1 MAFTALNRL
10 YLYDIQKATYKKLT
24 SFNYTEAQ
32 PSWSVD
38 GSQLAWV
45 TWENNAG
52 HIYKLNFKAKE
63 AKPVRLTTVAG
74 LYTEPVWSL
83 QGNKIVF
90 FRGAAQ
96 TFKDAAD
103 PFFAG
108 AQEDLLWISGDG
120 GNINFI
126 AKAKGRG
133 TAHFTKADDR
143 IYLYHGQKG
152 LLSIRWDGTDEKA
165 LLKVTGI
172 TVYGSIPDENNC
184 MLENLKWNLRK
195 SHPLRM

>member
-1 MAFTALNRL
+1 M
-10 YLYDIQKATYKKLT
+10 
-24 SFNYTEAQ
+24 
-32 PSWSVD
+32 
-38 GSQLAWV
+38 

-52 HIYKLNFKAKE
+52 HIYKLNFKAKD
-63 AKPVRLTTVAG
+63 AKPVRLTAVAG

-103 PFFAG
+103 PFFG
-108 AQEDLLWISGDG
+108 GEQEDLLWISGDG

-126 AKAKGRG
+126 AKAKGRSNP
-133 TAHFTKADDR
+133 HFTKADDR

-152 LLSIRWDGTDEKA
+152 LRCATE
-165 LLKVTGI
+165 
-172 TVYGSIPDENNC
+172 ENNFVS
-184 MLENLKWNLRK
+184 LQ
-195 SHPLRM
+195 